1 MKRLTILLVS
11 FALCLI
17 VAQAGF
23 SQAKVYRTVSNET
36 VESILRGLELK
47 YQKEERKNKDANI
60 LVFDFKRGDH
70 SFRLFNYQSDL
81 WIESTY
87 ERNMKSEDVNR
98 WNADAKFS
106 RLVVIQEKEK
116 TILSLESQL
125 DCAGGVTDAVVK
137 QFVNRFEEETKKFAK
152 FSTK

>member
-1 MKRLTILLVS
+1 MERLIILLFS
-11 FALCLI
+11 FAACL
-17 VAQAGF
+17 VLPLGAY
-23 SQAKVYRTVSNET
+23 SQSKIYRTITNET
-36 VESILRGLELK
+36 VEKILQNLEVK
-47 YQKEERKNKDANI
+47 YQKEERKNKDASI
-60 LVFDFKRGDH
+60 MLFDFKRGDH

-87 ERNMKSEDVNR
+87 ERKLKPEDVNR

-106 RLVVIQEKEK
+106 RLVVINEKDK

-137 QFVNRFEEETKKFAK
+137 QYINRFEEEAKKFAK
-152 FSTK
+152 FSK